1 MILQLGTD
9 NLGLIMITQDF
20 TVQTFANATDTST
33 VSIWRQISKGKIKA
47 YKIGRS
53 TRIAFSELERI
64 RSTNQ
69 VKPKLKQP

>member
-1 MILQLGTD
+1 MT
-9 NLGLIMITQDF
+9 MTTQDF
-20 TVQTFANATDTST
+20 TVQTFANATDTSA

-64 RSTNQ
+64 RNSNQ
-69 VKPKLKQP
+69 IQPKHP